1 MKLLLKKYVWTL
13 LFAGGFAASCSL
25 DSKMDAYLTDDM
37 KDERYE
43 TLLSMGYKMYTR
55 FQESHGFN
63 AIDNNLFAPVSDE
76 AQYVTSSGVSQRFNE
91 GSWGPYYNPDNYYA
105 AGYQGV
111 NDVNAFLDYSVGY
124 RDKLAIKRDTLTLDG
139 KRKYEEDVLQ
149 VERFI
154 AEAHALRAYY
164 HFELAKR
171 YGAIPI
177 MREKTEEAAEAR
189 KSRMPFDE
197 VVDFI
202 VEEIDGVL
210 PRLVT
215 GWSDVALPTQSGR
228 VTQHVARAIKA
239 RALLYAASP
248 LHNPSND
255 PEKWIAAVRA
265 YGEIIAS
272 GKFSLYKDYRA
283 LFLEGVSAD
292 KEEEIIWAVRFS
304 AGNGMERKNYP
315 IGTAGGNTG
324 VCPTHELFLA
334 HEHKTTDA
342 NNPYAGIDPRFTAN
356 VAVNGSEWNGRTMEM
371 WAGGVDDQSKPN
383 TSRTGYYLK
392 KFLNEK
398 LNLVNDEKKNSSWV
412 VFRYAE
418 VLLGY
423 AEAMN
428 EAFGPD
434 DRGPA
439 EYGLTL
445 TAREAVNLVRGRESV
460 KMPEITAEVAP
471 GPDELRT
478 KIWNERRVE
487 LAFEGHRY
495 WDLCRRKIAAEVLNR
510 PVSGVKVIKT
520 EDAAKPFGYT
530 TFETGRRRFDAPK
543 MYLYPIPQEEIVRS
557 KGTMQQNA
565 GW

>member
-1 MKLLLKKYVWTL
+1 MKMNVRKYAWAL
-13 LFAGGFAASCSL
+13 LFTVGFAGSCDL

-63 AIDNNLFAPVSDE
+63 AIDDNLFATVSDE
-76 AQYVTSSGVSQRFNE
+76 AQYVSTSSMSQRFNE
-91 GSWGPYYNPDNYYA
+91 GSWGPYYNPDNFYA
-105 AGYQGV
+105 SGYQGI
-111 NDVNAFLDYSVGY
+111 NDVNVFLDYSVGY
-124 RDKLAIKRDTLTLDG
+124 KDKLAVKRDTLTLDG
-139 KRKYEEDVLQ
+139 KRKYQEDVLQ

-154 AEAHALRAYY
+154 AEAHALRAHY

-177 MREKTEEAAEAR
+177 MTVKTEDAEQGR
-189 KSRMPFDE
+189 KSRQSFDE
-197 VVDFI
+197 VVEFI
-202 VEEIDGVL
+202 VGEIDAAMSG
-210 PRLVT
+210 LVPSWT
-215 GWSDVALPTQSGR
+215 EVSLPTQSGR

-239 RALLYAASP
+239 KALLYAASP

-255 PEKWIAAVRA
+255 PDKWVAAARA
-265 YGEIIAS
+265 YGEIIRTNS
-272 GKFSLYKDYRA
+272 FSLFNDYRS
-283 LFLEGVSAD
+283 LFLEGVSAA
-292 KEEEIIWAVRFS
+292 KEKEIIWAVRFS
-304 AGNGMERKNYP
+304 AGNSMERKNYP

-324 VCPTHELFLA
+324 VCPTHDFFLA
-334 HEHKTTDA
+334 HEHKTSDV
-342 NNPYAGIDPRFTAN
+342 NDPYAGVDPRFTAN
-356 VAVNGSEWNGRTMEM
+356 VAVNGCSWNGRTLEM
-371 WAGGVDDQSKPN
+371 WSGGTDDPDNPN

-392 KFLNEK
+392 KFLNEN
-398 LNLVNDEKKNSSWV
+398 LNLVNDEKKNFSWP

-418 VLLGY
+418 VLLSY

-434 DRGPA
+434 ELGPA

-445 TAREAVNLVRGRESV
+445 TAREAVNMVRGRESV
-460 KMPEITAEVAP
+460 KMPEITVGIAP
-471 GPDELRT
+471 GQDEMRVC
-478 KIWNERRVE
+478 IRNERRVE

-495 WDLCRRKIAAEVLNR
+495 WDLCRWKIAAEVLNR
-510 PVSGVKVIKT
+510 PVSGVKVT
-520 EDAAKPFGYT
+520 RSENVARPYEYVPF
-530 TFETGRRRFDAPK
+530 EAGRRKFEAPK

-557 KGTMQQNA
+557 MGTMEQNA